1 MNTQF
6 LKQKAFILLL
16 GAVFLMPGM
25 AFSDGEDFDEITYV
39 YRTFESDVPVDLQ
52 ECIELDTP
60 FVSNWA
66 LKWDLYS
73 FHSKKTNGLV
83 LNDDIN
89 RIGETLGCAD
99 VSGFGDN
106 IFGPIPVYFKFTL
119 DGMEL
124 IAEGQAQWLSIDIP
138 EDLVVMQVAWARI
151 IDGPPEII
159 GGWMVSNAL
168 SNAFGLPGYVGG
180 AFTSIRLFT
189 PAVNNDD

>member
-1 MNTQF
+1 MKTKF
-6 LKQKAFILLL
+6 LKLSIYILSLFV
-16 GAVFLMPGM
+16 VFFMPSM
-25 AFSDGEDFDEITYV
+25 ALADAEDFDEITYV

-60 FVSNWA
+60 FTSNWA
-66 LKWDLYS
+66 AKWDLYS

-83 LNDDIN
+83 LNDDIK
-89 RIGETLGCAD
+89 RIGQTLGCAD
-99 VSGFGDN
+99 ISGFGDD
-106 IFGPIPVYFKFTL
+106 IFGPIPVYFKVNL
-119 DGMEL
+119 DGIEL
-124 IAEGQAQWLSIDIP
+124 FAEGQTRWLSIDVP
-138 EDLVVMQVAWARI
+138 EEFVVMQVAWARI

-189 PAVNNDD
+189 LAE